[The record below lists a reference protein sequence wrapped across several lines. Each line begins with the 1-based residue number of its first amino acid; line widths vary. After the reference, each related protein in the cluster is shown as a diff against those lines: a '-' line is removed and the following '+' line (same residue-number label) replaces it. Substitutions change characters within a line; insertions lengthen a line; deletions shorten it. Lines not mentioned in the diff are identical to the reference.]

1 MRRHSR
7 LATLIVLISVFL
19 LNSHALAF
27 GVAQGKCLENNV
39 DQKTI
44 KIELYDVNF
53 GKEAPYGHATG
64 IENVYDVSAAK
75 VGIKP
80 EPGDILRIAFTQE
93 GDTRK
98 AAKVMNVSKQDLRKK

>member
-1 MRRHSR
+1 MRRHIW
-7 LATLIVLISVFL
+7 LPALVALISL
-19 LNSHALAF
+19 CISGQALAF

-44 KIELYDVNF
+44 KIELYDINF